1 MEKEVDRLAKVI
13 WDYTLMHQE
22 PVPSDCIL
30 VFGSRDL
37 APAERACDLFLQGYG
52 KIMIFSGNYAKERI
66 LSKPE
71 AEVYA
76 DLAEK
81 RCISRE
87 AIFVESKS
95 RNLGENI
102 SFSKNLIVKKNI
114 LHKKIIVV
122 QKPYMERRVYA
133 AFKKLWPEQEI
144 VITSPQ
150 ISYEDYVKDNPYYTK
165 EKIINTIVGDLQRIK
180 EYPKLGFQ
188 IKQGI
193 PDEVWSAYE
202 KLVELGYN
210 KRLISKKSPWS

>member
-1 MEKEVDRLAKVI
+1 MEEVDKLAKII
-13 WDYTLMHQE
+13 WDYMLMHQKL
-22 PVPSDCIL
+22 VPSDCIL

-52 KIMIFSGNYAKERI
+52 KFIIFSGNYAKERI

-76 DLAEK
+76 DIAEK
-81 RCISRE
+81 RGISKDVM
-87 AIFVESKS
+87 FVENKS

-102 SFSKNLIVKKNI
+102 SFSKDLIIEKNI
-114 LHKKIIVV
+114 SHKEIILV

-144 VITSPQ
+144 TVTSPQ

-188 IKQGI
+188 IEQEI
-193 PDEVWSAYE
+193 PDEIWSAYE
-202 KLVELGYN
+202 KLVEFGYD
-210 KRLISKKSPWS
+210 KRLINKKSSWS